1 MKKLYTAMVLVAGL
15 AFCSVAA
22 ATVSVEGTYGRVE
35 PGHAWG
41 LTFRPHEPGA
51 EHGTYFLGGISGPFQ
66 RGSYSIKGDEITF
79 SEASGAKP
87 CSSSGRY
94 IVHETGGVLEFRD
107 GADSCEVRLRALDKG
122 MFRKGK

>member
-51 EHGTYFLGGISGPFQ
+51 EHGTFQ

-122 MFRKGK
+122 MFRKGR